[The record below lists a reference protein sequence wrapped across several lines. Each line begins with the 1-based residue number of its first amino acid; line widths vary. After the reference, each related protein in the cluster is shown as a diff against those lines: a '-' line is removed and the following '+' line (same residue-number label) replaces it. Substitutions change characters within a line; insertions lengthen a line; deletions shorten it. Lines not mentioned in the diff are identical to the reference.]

1 MVVGTKPSNSIVL
14 FGFYARIFLFKIGAS
29 HHTRGNSQ
37 MRHFLTLRD
46 FTKDE
51 ILEMITLAQKIK
63 AQTKHKEYIPYLERQ
78 TLGMIFEKSS
88 TRTRVS
94 FETGIYQL
102 GGIGLF
108 LSSADIQLGRGE
120 PMKDTARVI
129 SRMVD
134 MVMIRTFSQEKLNEF
149 ASYSKVPVIN
159 GLTDEYHPV
168 QLMADYLTMVEWNKA
183 DNPVCAFV
191 GDGNNMAHSWLM
203 LASKLGF
210 ELRIATP
217 KGHECDE
224 KILKEAMDFSK
235 QSGAKII
242 ISNDPKSAVADAD
255 VVTTDTW
262 ISMGQESEKEK
273 RIADFAGFMVDE
285 AMMSLASKDALFL
298 HCLPAYRGYEVSE
311 FIFEKYAD
319 VIFDEAE
326 NRLHAQKAI
335 MVWLDTHRSDN
346 ESREGR

>member
-1 MVVGTKPSNSIVL
+1 MRT
-14 FGFYARIFLFKIGAS
+14 
-29 HHTRGNSQ
+29 TQ
-37 MRHFLTLRD
+37 MRHFLTLKD

-51 ILEMITLAQKIK
+51 ILEMIALADKIK
-63 AQTKHKEYIPYLERQ
+63 QQTSKKQYVPYMEHQ

-108 LSSADIQLGRGE
+108 LSSNDIQLGRGE

-134 MVMIRTFSQEKLNEF
+134 MVMIRTFSQEKIMEF
-149 ASYSKVPVIN
+149 AKHSKVPVIN

-168 QLMADYLTMVEWNKA
+168 QLMADYLTMIEFGK
-183 DNPVCAFV
+183 DKNPICAYI

-217 KGHECDE
+217 KGYECDAS
-224 KILKEAMDFSK
+224 I
-235 QSGAKII
+235 
-242 ISNDPKSAVADAD
+242 VADALAFAKESGAVIRIGD
-255 VVTTDTW
+255 DPKEAVRGATVVTTDTW
-262 ISMGQESEKEK
+262 VSMGQEEEKAK
-273 RIADFAGFMVDE
+273 RLKDFSGYMVDRE
-285 AMMSLASKDALFL
+285 LMSLADKDAIFL
-298 HCLPAYRGYEVSE
+298 HCLPAYRDYEVSE
-311 FIFEKYAD
+311 EIFEKHANE
-319 VIFDEAE
+319 VFTEAE
-326 NRLHAQKAI
+326 NRLHAQKGV
-335 MVWLDTHRSDN
+335 MVWLDQKRDKY
-346 ESREGR
+346 E